1 MRGIIVI
8 DDKAI
13 EEKVRLIEDKLVE
26 VHKLAHGRDSNS
38 PFYMQKLPRF
48 LRVCYHKISW

>member
-26 VHKLAHGRDSNS
+26 VHKLAHEIGQAVI
-38 PFYMQKLPRF
+38 PIIQFT
-48 LRVCYHKISW
+48 

>member
-13 EEKVRLIEDKLVE
+13 EEKIRLIEDKLVE
-26 VHKLAHGRDSNS
+26 VHI
-38 PFYMQKLPRF
+38 
-48 LRVCYHKISW
+48 LRSVLRSLFVMMKYILVV